1 MKRNILL
8 VILFL
13 PAVSFAQTKFGI
25 FGGPQTTDV
34 NYVINGETQVTEQKD
49 GYQAG
54 ISLKL
59 PLEKFLYFAPALYYS
74 KKGYKV
80 VFSQPSNPP
89 NIEAINNNTEIHS
102 VDLALLVNIDFSKSR
117 SHIFLKFGPSV
128 EYIVSGKEQFD
139 LRNGGSI
146 EKEMTR
152 SFIGDYSPITAS
164 GIAHLGYQAK
174 FGLFIFGH
182 YGYGIGNLS
191 NERSGPKIHYRV
203 AGVSLGNEFLNYY

>member
-1 MKRNILL
+1 MKKT
-8 VILFL
+8 ILFGIIFF
-13 PAVSFAQTKFGI
+13 PAITFAQTKFGI
-25 FGGPQTTDV
+25 FGGPQHTDV
-34 NYVINGETQVTEQKD
+34 EYVINGEKQITEQKN

-54 ISLKL
+54 ISLKF

-80 VFSQPSNPP
+80 VYSQPSNPP
-89 NIEAINNNTEIHS
+89 DIEAINNNTEIHS
-102 VDLALLVNIDFSKSR
+102 VDLALLLNIDFSGSR

-139 LRNGGSI
+139 LRSGGSI

-152 SFIGDYSPITAS
+152 SFTGNYMPITAS

-182 YGYGIGNLS
+182 FAYGIGNLS
-191 NERSGPKIHYRV
+191 NQQKGPKIHHRI
-203 AGVSLGNEFLNYY
+203 AGVSLGMNF